1 MKCVILGSGKGSNAK
16 SILEAWSNKQ
26 LGNAQIEAVLSDNK
40 MAPILEIAD
49 SYSVTSRFIEMNS
62 KSALISSED
71 SKILCDAIEE
81 FTPDLLILAGF
92 MKILPAEFILRFNEK
107 IINIHPSL
115 LPSFK
120 GKNAIR
126 KAFDHGVKIS
136 GCTVHW
142 VSEEVDQGKIIA
154 QAPVR
159 VMETDTYETLYQKI
173 QAAEHVLLPTVI
185 SNLSLQ
191 N

>member
-26 LGNAQIEAVLSDNK
+26 LGIAQIEAVLSDNK

-71 SKILCDAIEE
+71 SKILCDAIED

>member
-26 LGNAQIEAVLSDNK
+26 LGIAQIEAVLSDNK

-62 KSALISSED
+62 KSAFISSED

>member
-26 LGNAQIEAVLSDNK
+26 LGIAQIEAVLSDNK

-71 SKILCDAIEE
+71 SKILCDAIDE

>member
-26 LGNAQIEAVLSDNK
+26 LGIAQIEAVLSDNK

-142 VSEEVDQGKIIA
+142 VSEKVDQGKIIA

>member
-26 LGNAQIEAVLSDNK
+26 LGIAQIEAVLSDNK

-159 VMETDTYETLYQKI
+159 IMETDTYETLYQKI

>member
-26 LGNAQIEAVLSDNK
+26 LGIAQIEAVLSDNK

-71 SKILCDAIEE
+71 SKILFDAIEE

>member
-26 LGNAQIEAVLSDNK
+26 LGIAQIEAVLSDNK

-62 KSALISSED
+62 KSALISSEE

-92 MKILPAEFILRFNEK
+92 MKILPAEFIL
-107 IINIHPSL
+107 
-115 LPSFK
+115 
-120 GKNAIR
+120 
-126 KAFDHGVKIS
+126 
-136 GCTVHW
+136 
-142 VSEEVDQGKIIA
+142 
-154 QAPVR
+154 
-159 VMETDTYETLYQKI
+159 
-173 QAAEHVLLPTVI
+173 
-185 SNLSLQ
+185 
-191 N
+191 